1 MWVFFRLLPAPR
13 GFALLTVT
21 GRKTG
26 KRRRRPIR
34 AIRDGST
41 YYGVAI
47 LAERSD
53 WLRNLR
59 ANPRAQAR
67 IGTRTRAITM
77 REINDPS
84 ERANAERLYVE
95 SVLPYDFFDVPM
107 VEWTWPSP
115 GRIRKAHRDWFQ
127 HGTLVALEVNES

>member
-1 MWVFFRLLPAPR
+1 MWIFFRLLPVPR

-21 GRKTG
+21 GRRTG
-26 KRRRRPIR
+26 KKRRRPIR
-34 AIRDGST
+34 AVGDGAT

-47 LAERSD
+47 LGERSD

-67 IGTRTRAITM
+67 IGTRTRPVAM
-77 REINDPS
+77 REISDAS
-84 ERANAERLYVE
+84 ERARAEELYVQ
-95 SVLPYDFFDVPM
+95 SVLPYDYIDVPM

-115 GRIRKAHRDWFQ
+115 KRVRESHRDWLQ
-127 HGTLVALEVNES
+127 KGKLVALEIEGR

>member
-1 MWVFFRLLPAPR
+1 MWVFFRLLPTPR

-34 AIRDGST
+34 AIRDGAT

-53 WLRNLR
+53 WLKNLR
-59 ANPRAQAR
+59 ANPQAQAR
-67 IGTRTRAITM
+67 IGARTRGITM

-84 ERANAERLYVE
+84 ERANAERLYVD
-95 SVLPYDFFDVPM
+95 SVLPYDFVDVPM

-115 GRIRKAHRDWFQ
+115 GRIRKAHQDWF
-127 HGTLVALEVNES
+127 HRGTPVALEVNE

>member
-13 GFALLTVT
+13 GFVLLTVT

-34 AIRDGST
+34 ALRDGSI

-47 LAERSD
+47 LGERSD
-53 WLRNLR
+53 WLKNLR

-77 REINDPS
+77 REVSDAG
-84 ERANAERLYVE
+84 ERAKAVKLYVE
-95 SVLPYDFFDVPM
+95 TVVPYDFVDVPL
-107 VEWTWPSP
+107 VEWAWPSP
-115 GRIRKAHRDWFQ
+115 GRIRKAHQDWVER
-127 HGTLVALEVNES
+127 GRLVALEVDQP